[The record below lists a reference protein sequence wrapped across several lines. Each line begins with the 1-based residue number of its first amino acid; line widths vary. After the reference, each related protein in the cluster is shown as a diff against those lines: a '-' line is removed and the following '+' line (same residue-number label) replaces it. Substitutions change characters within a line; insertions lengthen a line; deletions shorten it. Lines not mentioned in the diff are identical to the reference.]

1 MNTSS
6 YLFDVLKETFPG
18 DWTATGSSYTMTN
31 GSVTVRVSMVF
42 DHQPGAMCYR
52 YDVSVNGVSKSTLF
66 PDEVP
71 RTIRTLIEDHLSPF
85 ATDFGV
91 WFGGHT
97 ARSIIQRRRDST
109 ARLIS
114 DHEKDLVSDRELL
127 KSYDEILGKL
137 GGAE

>member
-18 DWTATGSSYTMTN
+18 DWKPTGSHYRMTN
-31 GSVTVRVSMVF
+31 GSVTVCVSIIF
-42 DHQPGAMCYR
+42 DDKPGAMCYR
-52 YDVSVNGVSKSTLF
+52 YDVTVNGVSKSTLF

-97 ARSIIQRRRDST
+97 ARSIVSRYREST
-109 ARLIS
+109 AGMIR
-114 DHEKDLVSDRELL
+114 DMEKDIKYHRERL
-127 KSYDEILGKL
+127 KAYDEILEKL
-137 GGAE
+137 GDEQ